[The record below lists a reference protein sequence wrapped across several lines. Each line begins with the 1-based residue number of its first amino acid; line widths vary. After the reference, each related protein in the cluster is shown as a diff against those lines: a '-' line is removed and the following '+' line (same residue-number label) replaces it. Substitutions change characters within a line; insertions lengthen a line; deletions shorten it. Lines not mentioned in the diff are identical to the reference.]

1 MNETAKNITKK
12 AIEIISKNLSYIV
25 WTAIFFTVSFWITSS
40 NYLISKPKAFII
52 CIVAYALSVS
62 TALLFG
68 EPILRFI
75 YGIRPVETKEE
86 KDRVIPLFN
95 TALKTAKE
103 YCPNL
108 PEIKPYIIDSVSIN
122 AVAVGSHTV
131 AVTKGALD
139 VFSDEE
145 LQGIILHEIA
155 HIHNGDTKAAILNK
169 VGNGFFSVYI
179 ILVNLFFRVLDLLFR
194 DLDDPDTKHT
204 SGVLRALFE
213 FIRIIINLSVYLIL
227 LVGTLVLSGNSRKR
241 ELEADRFAFEL
252 GYGEELKTAL
262 YLMQKLSLS
271 GNSLKTLLSC
281 DDNGIAY
288 CFLFF
293 NFNNFMTFSS
303 KSTSPIF
310 TFAIVSSLLPVASK

>member
-68 EPILRFI
+68 EPILRFV

-95 TALKTAKE
+95 TALETAKE

-122 AVAVGSHTV
+122 ALAVGSHTV

-155 HIHNGDTKAAILNK
+155 HIHNGDTRAVILNK
-169 VGNGFFSVYI
+169 VGNGFF
-179 ILVNLFFRVLDLLFR
+179 FR
-194 DLDDPDTKHT
+194 
-204 SGVLRALFE
+204 
-213 FIRIIINLSVYLIL
+213 
-227 LVGTLVLSGNSRKR
+227 
-241 ELEADRFAFEL
+241 
-252 GYGEELKTAL
+252 L
-262 YLMQKLSLS
+262 Y
-271 GNSLKTLLSC
+271 
-281 DDNGIAY
+281 Y
-288 CFLFF
+288 F
-293 NFNNFMTFSS
+293 S
-303 KSTSPIF
+303 KS
-310 TFAIVSSLLPVASK
+310 VL